1 MVDTNNKESDKQLHF
16 PHGEMPSKPTNEVW
30 IQFETKILTYLSSIY
45 PDQVGWILYD
55 GLDEKEP
62 VWGLMKLPDFK

>member
-1 MVDTNNKESDKQLHF
+1 MGDTSKKESDKQLQF
-16 PHGEMPSKPTNEVW
+16 PHGEMTSKPAYDVW
-30 IQFETKILTYLSSIY
+30 IQFETKILAHLSSVY
-45 PDQVGWILYD
+45 PDQVGWMLHD